1 MLISTVGNLSVPNTF
16 SNNLLNNLGNLTG
29 TKPYIRV
36 GGNTQDYAL
45 YNASLP
51 IATNGTVNPA
61 RSLDYP
67 LTLYIGPSFFE
78 SYSTWPDTKFSHG
91 FNLGNNHTEGRETLL
106 ATVPLACAALQNGK
120 LYHWELGNEP
130 DLYSTSAQGAVRPPS
145 WNEATYVQQWLNG
158 TRTIKSLLSQACPNL
173 TTPDSYN
180 YLAPSFAGTNNHL
193 NPITTWHAGLNAEQD
208 IALISSH
215 NYIGGATQPGVT
227 LQGTLMNHSSTVAS
241 VAHQVNESALLLAN
255 SSLPFILGETNSL
268 YNEGAPSLSNAFGAA
283 LWGVDFNLW
292 CASQGIRRVH
302 MHQGTNYRYAAWQP
316 VDTNSTTRGTKAPYY
331 GNVAVAAMM
340 GNDSAAGNVQIVN
353 YPLPSIFEAAYA
365 AYVDGALARIAVIN
379 LVEYNYTTNGTAP
392 PPPRMEAT
400 FTIGLP
406 PESVGE
412 GGMVGVLRLM
422 ANGSDAISGITWDGW
437 SYNVELDEGRPV
449 RLANVTVGE
458 RVPVVNG
465 TVTVKVPYSSAVML
479 NVR

>member
-1 MLISTVGNLSVPNTF
+1 MTIYIGNLSAPNTF

-51 IATNGTVNPA
+51 VATNGTVNPV

-67 LTLYIGPSFFE
+67 TTLYIGPSFFE

-91 FNLGNNHTEGRETLL
+91 FNLGNNHTEGQETLR
-106 ATVPLACAALQNGK
+106 ATVPLACAALQNSK

-130 DLYSTSAQGAVRPPS
+130 DLFSTSAQGAVRPSS

-158 TRTIKSLLSQACPNL
+158 TRTIKSLLSQSCPNL
-173 TTPDSYN
+173 TTSDSYS

-193 NPITTWHAGLNAEQD
+193 NPITTWHAGLNVDQD

-241 VAHQVNESALLLAN
+241 IAHQVNESALLAPN
-255 SSLPFILGETNSL
+255 YSQPFILGETNSL
-268 YNEGAPSLSNAFGAA
+268 YNEGAPGLSNAFGAA
-283 LWGVDFNLW
+283 LWGFDFNLW
-292 CASQGIRRVH
+292 CASQGIRRTH

-316 VDTNSTTRGTKAPYY
+316 VDTNITTKGTKAPYY
-331 GNVAVAAMM
+331 GSVAVAAMM
-340 GNDSAAGNVQIVN
+340 GNESAAGIVQIANLV
-353 YPLPSIFEAAYA
+353 LPSEFEAAYA
-365 AYVDGALARIAVIN
+365 AYVDGALARIAVVN
-379 LVEYNYTTNGTAP
+379 LIEYNYTTNGTAP
-392 PPPRMEAT
+392 PPVREEAT
-400 FTIGLP
+400 YSFGGLAGI
-406 PESVGE
+406 VGE
-412 GGMVGVLRLM
+412 GEMVGVQRLM
-422 ANGSDAISGITWDGW
+422 ANGSDAISGITWDGF
-437 SYNVELDEGRPV
+437 SYNYELDEGRPV

-458 RVPVVNG
+458 QVPVVNG
-465 TVTVKVPYSSAVML
+465 TVTVRLPYSSAAIL
-479 NVR
+479 NIR